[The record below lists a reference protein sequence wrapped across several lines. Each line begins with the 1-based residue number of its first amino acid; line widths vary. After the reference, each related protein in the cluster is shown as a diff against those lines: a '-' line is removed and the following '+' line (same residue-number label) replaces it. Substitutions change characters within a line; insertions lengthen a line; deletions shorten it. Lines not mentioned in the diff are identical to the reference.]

1 MFTRAV
7 NTNTSTR
14 QMAVMAMDLMWAE
27 ELAGVAVLVL
37 LDMGMPPYFLCDG
50 SQEYPSWGTV
60 PRIAQR

>member
-1 MFTRAV
+1 
-7 NTNTSTR
+7 
-14 QMAVMAMDLMWAE
+14 MDLMWAE
-27 ELAGVAVLVL
+27 ELAGVAGLVL